1 MVDTSVWSHY
11 LRRHRFNPDDP
22 YVQAL
27 LAHTRADDAVLT
39 IGVILEEILSGVRS
53 DKDFDWVLRVMSR
66 VPMIPLG
73 RETYVSAARL
83 RNRCRTQGVQATTVD
98 CLIAATCIERGYP
111 LLTADR
117 DFVHIA
123 EHSELILLPPLG

>member
-1 MVDTSVWSHY
+1 
-11 LRRHRFNPDDP
+11 
-22 YVQAL
+22 
-27 LAHTRADDAVLT
+27 VLI

-53 DKDFDWVLRVMSR
+53 DKDFDWVLRVLSR
-66 VPMIPLG
+66 VPLIPLG

-98 CLIAATCIERGYP
+98 SLIAATCIEGGYP

-123 EHSELILLPPLG
+123 KHSDLVLLPPLV